1 MTVDGNSQSS
11 FLVIQVKEQFKVT
24 HEKLPKGLTSE
35 RTLSGFR
42 EAEIG
47 NPSRGGSA
55 SRDYRL
61 PRW

>member
-24 HEKLPKGLTSE
+24 HEKLRKGLTSE

-42 EAEIG
+42 EAVAK
-47 NPSRGGSA
+47 RHYLLT
-55 SRDYRL
+55 YR
-61 PRW
+61 